1 MPKSKRHSPEFTV
14 KVALAALT
22 GERTAAERSGQSG
35 ARPTMTHRWQH
46 GAYAERWAS
55 GQ

>member
-1 MPKSKRHSPEFTV
+1 M

-22 GERTAAERSGQSG
+22 GERTAAERTAAERSGQSG